1 MNILPEELQA
11 VLKKG
16 LSDTFQRE
24 QIISEDERLRSL
36 ESAVQKNICTL
47 HDLPPDDVIVS
58 GRKDAPGCLLSS
70 SQNECRK
77 LYLLLTQTLLTNTN
91 NENSPDGITRRGS
104 FFCSYSQVVFPGR
117 FSLSRKSPLLRAHK
131 SGIIIAFN
139 VFPAHE
145 FCRRLSGAFHGIL
158 IDFLSRIRLCVFPA
172 VFNRARHTRA
182 RGFLLPLAFRP
193 ASGREWQ
200 VQPFLSAER

>member
-11 VLKKG
+11 ILKKG
-16 LSDTFQRE
+16 LSDTFQRD
-24 QIISEDERLRSL
+24 QIISEDER
-36 ESAVQKNICTL
+36 
-47 HDLPPDDVIVS
+47 
-58 GRKDAPGCLLSS
+58 
-70 SQNECRK
+70 RK
-77 LYLLLTQTLLTNTN
+77 LYLLLTQTLFTNTN
-91 NENSPDGITRRGS
+91 NENSLDGIARRGS
-104 FFCSYSQVVFPGR
+104 FFCSYSQVVFPGS

-145 FCRRLSGAFHGIL
+145 FCRRLSGAFHGVL
-158 IDFLSRIRLCVFPA
+158 IDFLSRICLCAFPVA
-172 VFNRARHTRA
+172 FNRARHTRA

-200 VQPFLSAER
+200 VRPFLSAGR

>member
-24 QIISEDERLRSL
+24 QIISEVERLNPLCRRT
-36 ESAVQKNICTL
+36 SAHSTISRQTMLLCL
-47 HDLPPDDVIVS
+47 AARMHP
-58 GRKDAPGCLLSS
+58 ACLLSS

-104 FFCSYSQVVFPGR
+104 FFCSYSQVVFPRR